1 MSMINPGAV
10 SGPGRQA
17 KRSDL
22 PPKPAGQAARK
33 MPNAAYGEQKQFQA
47 DQAGAPMAK
56 APNPMANV
64 VPLGAPTKRPS
75 EPVTAGIDAGPGP
88 GSEILGLKTPVD
100 AQLQDLSVL
109 AKYMPMFE
117 TFADSPESSGT
128 TKAFIKYLRSQAE

>member
-1 MSMINPGAV
+1 MINPGAV

-22 PPKPAGQAARK
+22 PPKPPGQVARK
-33 MPNAAYGEQKQFQA
+33 MPNAEYGEQKQFQA
-47 DQAGAPMAK
+47 EQAGAPMAQ
-56 APNPMANV
+56 AANPMAGI
-64 VPLGAPTKRPS
+64 VPLTAPTNRPN
-75 EPVTAGIDAGPGP
+75 EPVTAGVDAGPGP

-100 AQLQDLSVL
+100 TQLQDLSVL

-117 TFADSPESSGT
+117 SFADSPESSGT

>member
-10 SGPGRQA
+10 SGPGRGA

-22 PPKPAGQAARK
+22 PPKPAGQVARK
-33 MPNAAYGEQKQFQA
+33 MPNAAYGEQQQFQA
-47 DQAGAPMAK
+47 EQAGAPMAQSN
-56 APNPMANV
+56 NPMANV
-64 VPLGAPTKRPS
+64 VPLSAPTNRPS
-75 EPVTAGIDAGPGP
+75 EPVTAGVDAGPGP

-100 AQLQDLSVL
+100 TQLQDLSVL

-117 TFADSPESSGT
+117 AFADSPESSGT

>member
-1 MSMINPGAV
+1 MSMMNPGAV
-10 SGPGRQA
+10 SGPGPQS
-17 KRSDL
+17 KRTDL

-33 MPNAAYGEQKQFQA
+33 LPNAAYGEQQQFQA
-47 DQAGAPMAK
+47 DQAGAPMAQ
-56 APNPMANV
+56 ARNPMAGV
-64 VPLGAPTKRPS
+64 VPLTAPTNRPS

-88 GSEILGLKTPVD
+88 GSEVLGLKTPVD
-100 AQLQDLSVL
+100 TQLQDLSVL

>member
-1 MSMINPGAV
+1 MMNPGAV
-10 SGPGRQA
+10 SGPGPQS
-17 KRSDL
+17 KRTDL

-33 MPNAAYGEQKQFQA
+33 LPNAAYGEQQQFQA
-47 DQAGAPMAK
+47 DQAGAPMAQ
-56 APNPMANV
+56 ARNPMAGV
-64 VPLGAPTKRPS
+64 VPLTAPTNRPS

-88 GSEILGLKTPVD
+88 GSEVLGLKTPVD
-100 AQLQDLSVL
+100 TQLQDLSVL

>member
-10 SGPGRQA
+10 SGPGRGA

-22 PPKPAGQAARK
+22 PPKPAGQVARK
-33 MPNAAYGEQKQFQA
+33 MPNAAYGEQQQFQA
-47 DQAGAPMAK
+47 EQAGAPMAQSN
-56 APNPMANV
+56 NPMANV
-64 VPLGAPTKRPS
+64 VPLS
-75 EPVTAGIDAGPGP
+75 VDAGPGP
-88 GSEILGLKTPVD
+88 GSEVLGLKTPVD
-100 AQLQDLSVL
+100 TQLQDLSVL

>member
-1 MSMINPGAV
+1 
-10 SGPGRQA
+10 
-17 KRSDL
+17 
-22 PPKPAGQAARK
+22 

-47 DQAGAPMAK
+47 DQAGAPMAQ
-56 APNPMANV
+56 ASNPMANV
-64 VPLGAPTKRPS
+64 VPLTAPTNRPS

-88 GSEILGLKTPVD
+88 GSEMLGLKTPVD
-100 AQLQDLSVL
+100 TQLQDLSVL

>member
-1 MSMINPGAV
+1 MINPGAV
-10 SGPGRQA
+10 SGPGRGA

-22 PPKPAGQAARK
+22 PPKPAGQVARK
-33 MPNAAYGEQKQFQA
+33 MPNAAYGEQQQFQA
-47 DQAGAPMAK
+47 EQAGAPMAK
-56 APNPMANV
+56 ASEAMASII
-64 VPLGAPTKRPS
+64 PLSAPTNRPN

-88 GSEILGLKTPVD
+88 GREMLGLKTQVD
-100 AQLQDLSVL
+100 TQLQDLSVL